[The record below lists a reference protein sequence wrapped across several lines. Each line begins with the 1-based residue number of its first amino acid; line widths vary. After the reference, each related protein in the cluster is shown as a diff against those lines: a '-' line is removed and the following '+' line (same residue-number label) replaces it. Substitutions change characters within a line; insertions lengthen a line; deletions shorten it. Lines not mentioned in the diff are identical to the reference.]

1 LLKASTEEQAAEQLI
16 LHYCTDDG
24 KLDLPRLRSEM
35 PQETVL
41 GLNASLCL
49 IKNYPYAFDI
59 TNLEVVIKLLTL
71 NVLLDVMKF
80 AKDTPSE
87 KLSELIP

>member
-1 LLKASTEEQAAEQLI
+1 LLKANTEEQAAEQLI

-24 KLDLPRLRSEM
+24 KLDLPRLRSDL
-35 PQETVL
+35 PQGTVL

-71 NVLLDVMKF
+71 NV
-80 AKDTPSE
+80 
-87 KLSELIP
+87 